1 MVQDSE
7 CPWPRAWEGWGSHPG
22 PAAPHTH
29 PAAPLNPNPAA
40 PRMQQLRLVLGLHVL
55 GEPSPTYRIKK
66 VVLHPKHKP
75 PPHLENDLALLK
87 VLPVGGW

>member
-1 MVQDSE
+1 MPLAQSLGGLGLTPRPC
-7 CPWPRAWEGWGSHPG
+7 CPP
-22 PAAPHTH
+22 TH
-29 PAAPLNPNPAA
+29 PADPLNHNPAA

-75 PPHLENDLALLK
+75 PPHLENDLVLLK